1 MPAFMLSR
9 PVCPS
14 ARPPV
19 YFFGV
24 PASAPTLLGRA
35 LLLHCPNCGG
45 RGLFSSWLKMKPAC
59 PTCGLELNRG
69 ESGYNVG
76 SYMLNI
82 IAAELIFAAIFI
94 TTIIVTWPNP
104 PWQFLQYG
112 GAILMVLAPI
122 VLYPFTKT
130 VFLAIDLAVRKQS

>member
-1 MPAFMLSR
+1 MIADL
-9 PVCPS
+9 V
-14 ARPPV
+14 AV
-19 YFFGV
+19 
-24 PASAPTLLGRA
+24 LG
-35 LLLHCPNCGG
+35 
-45 RGLFSSWLKMKPAC
+45 S
-59 PTCGLELNRG
+59 
-69 ESGYNVG
+69 
-76 SYMLNI
+76 LNI

>member
-1 MPAFMLSR
+1 
-9 PVCPS
+9 
-14 ARPPV
+14 
-19 YFFGV
+19 
-24 PASAPTLLGRA
+24 
-35 LLLHCPNCGG
+35 
-45 RGLFSSWLKMKPAC
+45 MKPAC

-94 TTIIVTWPNP
+94 TTIIITWPNP

-122 VLYPFTKT
+122 ALYPFTKT

>member
-1 MPAFMLSR
+1 MPG
-9 PVCPS
+9 PC
-14 ARPPV
+14 
-19 YFFGV
+19 YFCDV
-24 PASAPTLLGRA
+24 LRSLPTLLGRA

-45 RGLFSSWLKMKPAC
+45 RQLFSSWLRMKPAC
-59 PTCGLELNRG
+59 PTCGLELDRG
-69 ESGYNVG
+69 ERGYHVG

-94 TTIIVTWPNP
+94 GTILVTWPNP
-104 PWQFLQYG
+104 PWTLLQYG

-130 VFLAIDLAVRKQS
+130 VFLAFDLAVRKTS